1 MHIPPENS
9 SYSIKNG
16 GQFEVLVNDLSS
28 YSARGDTLLCGDFHA
43 RTGTDLEF
51 VTNVTDSIYY
61 TYDNQYIAGGI
72 SCIRNNMDKVRCS
85 RVKSLLELCIQSRL
99 RILNGRSFGD
109 TMGRFTAHCS
119 LGSSVI
125 DYFNASEDIQ
135 NKFVSFCIHG
145 FKKSL
150 SDLCMLSCLL
160 KVNFTE
166 VKELFSLGN
175 TISLCITYQILITP
189 LASSNSSYIP

>member
-85 RVKSLLELCIQSRL
+85 RGKSLLELCIQSRL

-125 DYFNASEDIQ
+125 FYFIASEDIQ
-135 NKFVSFCIHG
+135 IN
-145 FKKSL
+145 SL
-150 SDLCMLSCLL
+150 
-160 KVNFTE
+160 VFTFMN
-166 VKELFSLGN
+166 LRN
-175 TISLCITYQILITP
+175 HYQI
-189 LASSNSSYIP
+189 IPCYHAY